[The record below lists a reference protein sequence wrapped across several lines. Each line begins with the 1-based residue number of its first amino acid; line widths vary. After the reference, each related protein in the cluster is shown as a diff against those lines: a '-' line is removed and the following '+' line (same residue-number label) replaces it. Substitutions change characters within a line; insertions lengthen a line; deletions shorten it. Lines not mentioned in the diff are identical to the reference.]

1 MRERKQEREKKV
13 KEIPKKK
20 EKGEKVRGE
29 RNPLSL

>member
-1 MRERKQEREKKV
+1 MRERKQEGEKV

-20 EKGEKVRGE
+20 EKGEKVTGE